1 MTLSIAQLVE
11 EFVDRDEEMEL
22 FRELLETGRKSIL
35 VVWGDSGLGKSSLR
49 AKMIHECARQRLAK
63 AEVTWTATRPHDYMA
78 VMRKIR
84 DDVLSSF
91 GDAAAAAGA
100 YAPFAA
106 FTDLINYLTVPHYEL
121 TVKVE
126 GVSTINVASQAVI
139 QGGAQV
145 GDIAGIIVK
154 DLMITNARPDMAVPE
169 PERMA
174 RLTDR
179 FLADFAQALERK
191 RLVVFFD
198 DVQKMKPD
206 TEKWLWGELLAAA
219 RDGKLGN
226 AAFVLCGQRRP
237 KLDRHWRT
245 SVEIAELLPPAH
257 GHVVEYLARRGVE
270 AASREALA
278 TMLEATGQR
287 TYAAIAT
294 AVDGFKELEK
304 QRRLRGE

>member
-1 MTLSIAQLVE
+1 MTTNLEQLVA
-11 EFVDRDEEMEL
+11 EFVDRDEEMRL
-22 FRELLETGRKSIL
+22 FCELLESGRKSIL
-35 VVWGDSGLGKSSLR
+35 VVWGDSGLGKSSLL

-63 AEVTWTATRPHDYMA
+63 AEVTWTDTRPHDYKA

-91 GDAAAAAGA
+91 GGAAAAAGSH
-100 YAPFAA
+100 APFAP
-106 FTDLINYLTVPHYEL
+106 FTDLINYFTVEHYEL

-126 GVSTINVASQAVI
+126 GISAINVAGQAVI
-139 QGGAQV
+139 QSGAQV

-154 DLMITNARPDMAVPE
+154 DLMFNSARSDMAVPE

-179 FLADFAQALERK
+179 FLDDFAQALARK

-198 DVQKMKPD
+198 AVEKVSPD
-206 TEKWLWGELLAAA
+206 TEKWLWGELLSAA
-219 RDGKLGN
+219 RDGKLAN
-226 AAFVLCGQRRP
+226 AVFVVCGQRRP
-237 KLDRHWRT
+237 ELDRHWDR
-245 SVEIAELLPPAH
+245 SVETAELLPPAH
-257 GHVVEYLARRGVE
+257 PHIVDYLARRGVE
-270 AASREALA
+270 GASREALA

-294 AVDGFKELEK
+294 AVDGYLKLEA
-304 QRRLRGE
+304 QRRRRGE